1 MAIDI
6 QLLQQAGTGE
16 FIISLENGD
25 FKTIDSF
32 DTSISVA
39 LFGDERADSSEV
51 PAVERRRGWWGNN
64 FGEDPEFQLGSK
76 LWLLNQNR
84 RTQETLNKAITIA
97 QNALQYFDDD
107 EHAESVK
114 VTGAF
119 TENGISL
126 TITIF
131 RSNAVTETRFFDLW
145 NNSGAA

>member
-6 QLLQQAGTGE
+6 QLLQQDGTGE
-16 FIISLENGD
+16 FVISLENGD

-32 DTSISVA
+32 DTSISIA
-39 LFGDERADSSEV
+39 LFGDARADSSEV

-97 QNALQYFDDD
+97 QSALQWLVDDG
-107 EHAESVK
+107 HAKNVEVS
-114 VTGAF
+114 GAF
-119 TENGISL
+119 TENGIGL

-131 RSNAVTETRFFDLW
+131 RGSAVTETRFFDLW
-145 NNSGAA
+145 NNSGAV

>member
-6 QLLQQAGTGE
+6 QLLQQEGTGE
-16 FIISLENGD
+16 FVISLENGD

-64 FGEDPEFQLGSK
+64 FSNDPEFQLGSK
-76 LWLLNQNR
+76 LWFLNQNR
-84 RTQETLNKAITIA
+84 RTPETLNKAITIA
-97 QNALQYFDDD
+97 QNALEWLVVD

-114 VTGAF
+114 VLGAF
-119 TENGISL
+119 TENGIGL

>member
-1 MAIDI
+1 MAVDI
-6 QLLQQAGTGE
+6 QLLQQEGTRE
-16 FIISLENGD
+16 FVISLENGD

-32 DTSISVA
+32 DTSITVS

-64 FGEDPEFQLGSK
+64 FGSDSEFQLGSK
-76 LWLLNQNR
+76 LWILNQER

-97 QNALQYFDDD
+97 QNALQWLVD
-107 EHAESVK
+107 EGHAKNIDV
-114 VTGAF
+114 VGAF
-119 TENGISL
+119 TAAGIGL

-131 RSNAVTETRFFDLW
+131 RSSAVTETKYYELW

>member
-6 QLLQQAGTGE
+6 QLLQDATGE
-16 FIISLENGD
+16 FVISLENGD

-32 DTSISVA
+32 DTSITVA

-51 PAVERRRGWWGNN
+51 PTVENRRGWWGNS

-97 QNALQYFDDD
+97 QNALQWLIDDG
-107 EHAESVK
+107 HAESVD

-119 TENGISL
+119 TDDGIGL

>member
-6 QLLQQAGTGE
+6 ELTQQENTGE
-16 FIISLENGD
+16 FVVSLENGD
-25 FKTIDSF
+25 FKTVDSF
-32 DTSISVA
+32 DTSIAVA

-64 FGEDPEFQLGSK
+64 FNDTPEFQLGSK

-84 RTQETLNKAITIA
+84 RTQDTLNKAITIA
-97 QNALQYFDDD
+97 QNALQWLVDDG
-107 EHAESVK
+107 HADAVD

-119 TENGISL
+119 SDNGITL

-131 RSNAVTETRFFDLW
+131 RNSAVTETKYYDLW